1 MKEERMM
8 ILNMLES
15 GKVSAEEA
23 ARLLEVIGKSKEKEE
38 CCSSKFSQDVE
49 EKVQQLGATVD
60 TWAKELAEKMDGVI
74 REVEPKLK
82 KVTQIIVEKTAATID
97 EIAQTMREEKV
108 SEEQQNEE
116 PAKEDNQQENN

>member
-23 ARLLEVIGKSKEKEE
+23 ARLLEVIGKGKEKEE

-60 TWAKELAEKMDGVI
+60 IWAKELAEKMDGVI

-116 PAKEDNQQENN
+116 PTQEDNQQENN